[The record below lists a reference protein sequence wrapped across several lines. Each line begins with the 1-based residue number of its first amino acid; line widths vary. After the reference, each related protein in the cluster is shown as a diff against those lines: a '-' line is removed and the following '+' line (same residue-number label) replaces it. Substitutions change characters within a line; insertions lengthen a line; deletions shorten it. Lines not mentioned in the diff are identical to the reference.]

1 MKKILLSIA
10 GVSLSVIALA
20 SCGKKNNEDNG
31 NGTNTIA
38 DSYKLKI
45 VCPSGAPIIGIA
57 ETVSYFNNNVEK
69 ENIGVLPNTLQGF
82 FLAGEAD
89 IIIAPLNLGTKL
101 YNGLPNGSKSD
112 YQIAGILTWGNTY
125 FASANSSFDINN
137 INGNKLT
144 TFGAGSIT
152 EATANYV
159 LAQNNLVPSETET
172 LGNAKLTAEKLKN
185 DNNAI
190 VMTAE
195 PELAAVK
202 QAKPN
207 LVAYS
212 VNDMYKQLT
221 GLDMPQA
228 AVFVDPDVVKDH
240 KELLDAF
247 LSKLD
252 ENDKR
257 CETNPRDV
265 AVKAIA
271 LGYGIEGE
279 EDILAAGIPN
289 SKVNY
294 KKAKDSKAEINK
306 MIELFTSYF
315 TKEPADTFYYQ

>member
-31 NGTNTIA
+31 KGNNTIA

-57 ETVSYFNNNVEK
+57 ETVSYFNNNVDK

-82 FLAGEAD
+82 FTAGESD

-101 YNGLPNGSKSD
+101 YNAGNSQ
-112 YQIAGILTWGNTY
+112 YQIAGVLTWGNTY
-125 FASANSSFDINN
+125 FASANPSFTLNDIN
-137 INGNKLT
+137 GKKLT
-144 TFGAGSIT
+144 TFGANSIT
-152 EATANYV
+152 EATSNYV
-159 LAQNNLVPSETET
+159 LAQKNLVPSETET
-172 LGNAKLTAEKLKN
+172 LGNAKLTAEKLRN

-195 PELAAVK
+195 PELAAIKAVNSNIK
-202 QAKPN
+202 
-207 LVAYS
+207 AYS
-212 VNDMYKQLT
+212 VNDVYKQLT

-247 LSKLD
+247 LKKIDDTDSL
-252 ENDKR
+252 
-257 CETNPRDV
+257 CESNPRDV
-265 AVKAIA
+265 AVKSIS
-271 LGYGIEGE
+271 LGYGNEGE

-289 SKVNY
+289 SKINY
-294 KKAKDSKAEINK
+294 KKASESKAEINK

-315 TKEPADTFYYQ
+315 AKVPADTFYYQ